1 MTTGRELCTDALKE
15 AGILGVG
22 QTALP
27 EDINDAFTRLQR
39 MLATWQKQRWLVP
52 SLEKIN
58 FTGDANKTYYTIGL
72 GGDIN
77 MKPPSDIKGGYVVQR
92 NTGTT
97 PVSLQ
102 LQKIFSFEDYIR
114 ISVKELRSLP
124 TYFFYDN
131 RYPLGRLYPWPIAN
145 STYELNFLL
154 QSRLIFATTISVG
167 NIEIGGTLYT
177 DGIYEDVELTGGF
190 GTGAQADITVT
201 DGAIAIVTIKAGGQ
215 GYVIGDILGVDPAS
229 VGGTGL
235 GFEYK
240 VDDVTSNL
248 DSEIIMPEE
257 YEEAIMYNLA
267 VRVCSMYQVQAL
279 GSTVAL
285 AKAGLN
291 NIRKNN
297 TQVPALT
304 MPVAPGVRTGKS
316 FNLFNPD
323 GY

>member
-1 MTTGRELCTDALKE
+1 M
-15 AGILGVG
+15 
-22 QTALP
+22 
-27 EDINDAFTRLQR
+27 
-39 MLATWQKQRWLVP
+39 
-52 SLEKIN
+52 
-58 FTGDANKTYYTIGL
+58 
-72 GGDIN
+72 
-77 MKPPSDIKGGYVVQR
+77 
-92 NTGTT
+92 
-97 PVSLQ
+97 
-102 LQKIFSFEDYIR
+102 
-114 ISVKELRSLP
+114 
-124 TYFFYDN
+124 
-131 RYPLGRLYPWPIAN
+131 GRLYPWPIAN

-154 QSRLIFATTISVG
+154 QSRLILRPLSVWA
-167 NIEIGGTLYT
+167 ILRLAVLYT

-201 DGAIAIVTIKAGGQ
+201 DGAIAIVTLKAGGQ

-229 VGGTGL
+229 VGGTGS

-267 VRVCSMYQVQAL
+267 VRVCSMYQVQTL

-297 TQVPALT
+297 TQVPSLT
-304 MPVAPGVRTGKS
+304 MPVAPGVRTGKVLI
-316 FNLFNPD
+316 FIILMAIRNLNCASS
-323 GY
+323 